1 MKIAMYIYTDALT
14 IYLQIDPKTD
24 GVSETEPER
33 LLQLVSRFLQ
43 HIINS

>member
-24 GVSETEPER
+24 GVSETEQER
-33 LLQLVSRFLQ
+33 SMQLVSRFLSQ
-43 HIINS
+43 IINN